1 MHEFG
6 NATAPQLTTSPQLT
20 LLPGGAEPV
29 PPPGSGAGSGG
40 DERLLWRQVA
50 TGESTRA
57 LAPPAPDPDL
67 LARARLAANEAA
79 AAEERL
85 ARHIESVTDQL
96 DSAFSWLQP
105 TRRHALA
112 RQLRVD
118 RGHHAILRARAGKAV
133 AARDVLEEQLSR
145 HRTYLDDH
153 RPALET
159 AKTARAELDRRIDE
173 LIGWY
178 AAQQAQPPWF
188 KYGLGFPPEPS
199 GYAVWLGRARAA
211 VGYRL
216 RFRVDHPLEPLGSE
230 PGERS
235 RQHPHWVAAR
245 NA

>member
-1 MHEFG
+1 MLEFG
-6 NATAPQLTTSPQLT
+6 NATAPQLT
-20 LLPGGAEPV
+20 LLPGGAEPA
-29 PPPGSGAGSGG
+29 PPPASGAGSGG

-57 LAPPAPDPDL
+57 LAPPAPDADL
-67 LARARLAANEAA
+67 LARSRAA
-79 AAEERL
+79 ATEAVAVEERL

-105 TRRHALA
+105 ARRHALA

-133 AARDVLEEQLSR
+133 AARDVLEDQLSR

-159 AKTARAELDRRIDE
+159 AKAASAELDRRIDE

-178 AAQQAQPPWF
+178 AAQPTQPPWF
-188 KYGLGFPPEPS
+188 KYGLGFPPEASSYP
-199 GYAVWLGRARAA
+199 VWLRRARAA

-216 RFRVDHPLEPLGSE
+216 RFRVEHPLEPLGAE
-230 PGERS
+230 PAERS
-235 RQHPHWVAAR
+235 RQYQHWVRAR